1 METVLDLT
9 LPYECRCGFETDV
22 RVRGFGEASES
33 DYKSEAAAGIEAA
46 RKAKD
51 DAYRTAGL
59 APCPACGR
67 RDERAVLISRLRF
80 VGAILAGGILGPAIF
95 SVAASSTPLLLVI
108 VGVIGAAAG
117 FGVAKPKDPSELTAF
132 AEVPQ
137 SPIPITPEQ
146 LEWLV
151 TCPEIPLRRRALYL
165 LAARTQLG
173 RPTLANL
180 EWSSVELSQARARVR
195 NRRGEVVRVSLS
207 DDVVG
212 LLRQLK
218 AERAHKRVARSSKTV
233 FSSIPTLQ
241 AFGLDLERAGLDPRE
256 RSFGSL
262 YQF

>member
-33 DYKSEAAAGIEAA
+33 EHRSATAAGIEAA
-46 RKAKD
+46 KKAKD

-67 RDERAVLISRLRF
+67 RDERAVLISRLRL
-80 VGAILAGGILGPAIF
+80 VGAVLAGGLLAPAIF
-95 SVAASSTPLLLVI
+95 AAAASTNPLLLVI
-108 VGVIGAAAG
+108 VGVIGVAAG
-117 FGVAKPKDPSELTAF
+117 YGVAKPKDPRELTAF
-132 AEVPQ
+132 AEVPH
-137 SPIPITPEQ
+137 SPRRLSPDE
-146 LEWLV
+146 LERLV
-151 TCPEIPLRRRALYL
+151 SEEEIPLRRRALYL

-180 EWSSVELSQARARVR
+180 EWKSVDLKVKRARVR
-195 NRRGEVVRVSLS
+195 NRRGDTVQVTLDDEVVR
-207 DDVVG
+207 
-212 LLRQLK
+212 LLKLLK

-233 FSSIPTLQ
+233 FSSVPTLQ
-241 AFGLDLERAGLDPRE
+241 AFGLDLERIGLDPRE